1 MVPPAPRAMGPVGGT
16 GGTRVWGVW
25 VPGRPALVAGL
36 GRAPVVQ
43 RRVRKTNASAGRA
56 FLPGR
61 KAIPLKTSVSLC
73 RHVGEPRFPELVTAQ
88 AANAQAEEPIA
99 AGTTT
104 PPGGTSSSQAFSA
117 AFTDPEAHVNGTIAQ
132 ELRDRDLLG
141 AERCA
146 LAAVWPRRSSRDVV
160 CYRAGRRCRFFVG
173 RR

>member
-1 MVPPAPRAMGPVGGT
+1 MENHIYTAASLVVPRATIRCAVVRCACYMG
-16 GGTRVWGVW
+16 
-25 VPGRPALVAGL
+25 ADH
-36 GRAPVVQ
+36 
-43 RRVRKTNASAGRA
+43 
-56 FLPGR
+56 LPCR
-61 KAIPLKTSVSLC
+61 DSLK
-73 RHVGEPRFPELVTAQ
+73 ELVTAQ

-160 CYRAGRRCRFFVG
+160 CYRADVAAVSSWVEDELVTRGFRVFG
-173 RR
+173 SPK